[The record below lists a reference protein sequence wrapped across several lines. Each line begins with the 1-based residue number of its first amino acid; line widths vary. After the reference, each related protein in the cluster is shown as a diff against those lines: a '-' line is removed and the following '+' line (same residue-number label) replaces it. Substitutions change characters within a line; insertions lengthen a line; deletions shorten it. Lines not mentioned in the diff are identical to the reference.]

1 MSLVKENKM
10 NEHMTE
16 LKETLDQTAPTKNDT
31 AEQRVQG
38 GKDTLES
45 ELVCNNDFGFFSIS
59 ADK

>member
-1 MSLVKENKM
+1 M